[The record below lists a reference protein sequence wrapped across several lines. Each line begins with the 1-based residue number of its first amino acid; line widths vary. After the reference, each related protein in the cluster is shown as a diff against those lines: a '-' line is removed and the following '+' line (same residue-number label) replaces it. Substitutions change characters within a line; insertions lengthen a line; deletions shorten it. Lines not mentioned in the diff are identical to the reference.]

1 MSIIETWAVEPEYA
15 GLRIDLAIN
24 RKFGRISR
32 TLAQEMLKTGEIKV
46 GNQLVKPGLKVK
58 GGETVEIVFRPEEVE
73 PEIKATALDFPVLF
87 EDRYMIAIDKPVGLV
102 VHPGAGKEKT
112 TVVSALLGHTKL
124 SPIGAPTRPGVVHR
138 LDKDTSGVM
147 ILAKTRDVHRKLA
160 DAFAG
165 HDLEKEYL
173 AIIQGH
179 IVNRKGRIEVAIE
192 RDKIHRKR
200 MKATSA
206 DKGRMAI
213 SNFEVVEYLKG
224 ATLIK
229 VKILTG
235 RTHQI
240 RVHMAFT
247 GHPLLGDVTYGGRR
261 LERKAEHFLHS
272 HRLALKHPVTG
283 KQLEFIAP
291 MPERFTHILAQLRQE
306 APADSN

>member
-1 MSIIETWAVEPEYA
+1 MSKTETWAVEPEYA

-24 RKFGRISR
+24 RKFGQISR

-46 GNQLVKPGLKVK
+46 GSQLVKPGLKVK
-58 GGETVEIVFRPEEVE
+58 GGEKVEITFRPEEVE
-73 PEIKATALDFPVLF
+73 PEIKATTLDFPILF
-87 EDRYMIAIDKPVGLV
+87 EDRYMIAINKPAGLV

-160 DAFAG
+160 EAFAG
-165 HDLEKEYL
+165 HELEKEYL

-213 SNFEVVEYLKG
+213 SNFEVIEYLKG
-224 ATLIK
+224 ATLVK

-247 GHPLLGDVTYGGRR
+247 GHPLLGDVTYGGKR
-261 LERKAEHFLHS
+261 LEKKAEHFLHS

-283 KQLEFIAP
+283 KELEFIAP
-291 MPERFTHILAQLRQE
+291 MPDRFAHMLTQLRQE

>member
-1 MSIIETWAVEPEYA
+1 MSKIETWAVEPEYA

-24 RKFGRISR
+24 RKFGQISR

-58 GGETVEIVFRPEEVE
+58 GGENVEIAFRPEEVE
-73 PEIKATALDFPVLF
+73 PEIKATTLDFPILF
-87 EDRYMIAIDKPVGLV
+87 EDRHMIAIDKPAGLV

-124 SPIGAPTRPGVVHR
+124 SPIGALTRPGVVHR

-147 ILAKTRDVHRKLA
+147 ILAKTRDAHRKLA
-160 DAFAG
+160 EAFAG
-165 HDLEKEYL
+165 HELEKEYL

-206 DKGRMAI
+206 EKGRMAI
-213 SNFEVVEYLKG
+213 SIFEVLEYLKG
-224 ATLIK
+224 ATLVK

-247 GHPLLGDVTYGGRR
+247 GHPLLGDVTYGGKR
-261 LERKAEHFLHS
+261 LEKKAEHFLHS

-283 KQLEFIAP
+283 KELEFIAP
-291 MPERFTHILAQLRQE
+291 MPDRFAHMLTQLRQE

>member
-1 MSIIETWAVEPEYA
+1 MSKTETWAVEPEYA

-24 RKFGRISR
+24 RKFGQISR

-46 GNQLVKPGLKVK
+46 GSQLVKPGLKVK
-58 GGETVEIVFRPEEVE
+58 GGEKVEITFRPEEVE
-73 PEIKATALDFPVLF
+73 PEIKATTLDFPILF
-87 EDRYMIAIDKPVGLV
+87 EDRYMIAVNKPAGLV

-160 DAFAG
+160 EAFAG
-165 HDLEKEYL
+165 HELEKEYL

-213 SNFEVVEYLKG
+213 SNFEVIEYLKG
-224 ATLIK
+224 ATLVK

-247 GHPLLGDVTYGGRR
+247 GHPLLGDVTYGGKR
-261 LERKAEHFLHS
+261 LEKKAEHFLHS

-283 KQLEFIAP
+283 KELEFIAP
-291 MPERFTHILAQLRQE
+291 MPDRFTHMLTQLRQE

>member
-1 MSIIETWAVEPEYA
+1 MSKTETWAVEPEYA

-46 GNQLVKPGLKVK
+46 GSQLVKPGLKVK
-58 GGETVEIVFRPEEVE
+58 GGEKVEITFRPDEVE
-73 PEIKATALDFPVLF
+73 PEIKATTLDFPILF
-87 EDRYMIAIDKPVGLV
+87 EDRYMIAIDKPAGLV

-124 SPIGAPTRPGVVHR
+124 SPIGAPTRPGIVHR

-147 ILAKTRDVHRKLA
+147 ILAKTRDAHRKLA
-160 DAFAG
+160 EAFAG

-213 SNFEVVEYLKG
+213 SNFEVIEYLKG
-224 ATLIK
+224 ATLVK

-247 GHPLLGDVTYGGRR
+247 GHPLLGDVTYGGKR

-283 KQLEFIAP
+283 KPLEFIAP
-291 MPERFTHILAQLRQE
+291 MPDRFAQILTQLRQE

>member
-1 MSIIETWAVEPEYA
+1 MSKTETWAVEPEYA

-24 RKFGRISR
+24 RKFGQISR

-46 GNQLVKPGLKVK
+46 GSQLVKPGLKVK
-58 GGETVEIVFRPEEVE
+58 GGEKVEITFRPEEVE
-73 PEIKATALDFPVLF
+73 PEIKATTLDFPILF
-87 EDRYMIAIDKPVGLV
+87 EDRYMIAVNKPAGLV

-160 DAFAG
+160 EAFAG
-165 HDLEKEYL
+165 HELEKEYL

-213 SNFEVVEYLKG
+213 SNFEVIEYLKG
-224 ATLIK
+224 ATLVK

-247 GHPLLGDVTYGGRR
+247 GHPLLGDVTYGGKR
-261 LERKAEHFLHS
+261 LEKKAEHFLHS

-283 KQLEFIAP
+283 KDLEFIAP
-291 MPERFTHILAQLRQE
+291 MPDRFAHMLTQLRQE
-306 APADSN
+306 APAGSN

>member
-1 MSIIETWAVEPEYA
+1 MSKIETWAVEPEYA

-24 RKFGRISR
+24 RKFGQISR

-58 GGETVEIVFRPEEVE
+58 GGENVEIAFRPEEVE
-73 PEIKATALDFPVLF
+73 PEIKATTLDFPILF
-87 EDRYMIAIDKPVGLV
+87 EDRYMIAVNKPAGLV

-160 DAFAG
+160 EAFAG
-165 HDLEKEYL
+165 HELEKEYL

-213 SNFEVVEYLKG
+213 SIFEVLEYLKG
-224 ATLIK
+224 ATLVK

-247 GHPLLGDVTYGGRR
+247 GHPLLGDVTYGGKR
-261 LERKAEHFLHS
+261 LEKKAEHFLHS

-283 KQLEFIAP
+283 KDLEFIAP
-291 MPERFTHILAQLRQE
+291 MPDRFAHMLTQLRQE

>member
-1 MSIIETWAVEPEYA
+1 MSKTETWAVEPEYA

-24 RKFGRISR
+24 RKFGQISR

-46 GNQLVKPGLKVK
+46 GSQLVKPGLKVK
-58 GGETVEIVFRPEEVE
+58 GGEKVEITFRPEEVE
-73 PEIKATALDFPVLF
+73 PEIKATTLDFPILF
-87 EDRYMIAIDKPVGLV
+87 EDRYMIAVNKPAGLV

-160 DAFAG
+160 EAFAG
-165 HDLEKEYL
+165 HELEKEYL

-213 SNFEVVEYLKG
+213 SNFEVIEYLKG
-224 ATLIK
+224 ATLVK

-247 GHPLLGDVTYGGRR
+247 GHPLLGDVTYGGKR
-261 LERKAEHFLHS
+261 LEKKAEHFLHS

-283 KQLEFIAP
+283 KELEFIAP
-291 MPERFTHILAQLRQE
+291 IPDRFAHMLTQLRQE

>member
-1 MSIIETWAVEPEYA
+1 MSKTETWAVEPEYA

-24 RKFGRISR
+24 RKFGQISR
-32 TLAQEMLKTGEIKV
+32 TLAQEMLKSGEIKV

-58 GGETVEIVFRPEEVE
+58 GGEKVEIVFRPEEVE
-73 PEIKATALDFPVLF
+73 PEIKATELDFPILF
-87 EDRYMIAIDKPVGLV
+87 EDRHMIAIDKPAGLV

-160 DAFAG
+160 EAFAG
-165 HDLEKEYL
+165 HELEKEYL

-213 SNFEVVEYLKG
+213 SIFEVVEYLKG
-224 ATLIK
+224 ATLVK

-247 GHPLLGDVTYGGRR
+247 GHPLLGDVTYGGKR

-291 MPERFTHILAQLRQE
+291 MPDRFARILAQLRQE
-306 APADSN
+306 SPADSN

>member
-1 MSIIETWAVEPEYA
+1 MSKIETWAVEPEYA

-24 RKFGRISR
+24 RKFGQISR

-58 GGETVEIVFRPEEVE
+58 GGENVEIAFRPEEVE
-73 PEIKATALDFPVLF
+73 PEIKATTLDFPILF
-87 EDRYMIAIDKPVGLV
+87 EDRYMIAVNKPAGLV

-160 DAFAG
+160 EAFAG
-165 HDLEKEYL
+165 HELEKEYL

-213 SNFEVVEYLKG
+213 SNFEVIEYLKG
-224 ATLIK
+224 ATLVK

-247 GHPLLGDVTYGGRR
+247 GHPLLGDVTYGGKR
-261 LERKAEHFLHS
+261 LEKKAEHFLHS

-283 KQLEFIAP
+283 KELEFIAP
-291 MPERFTHILAQLRQE
+291 IPDRFAHMLTQLRQE

>member
-1 MSIIETWAVEPEYA
+1 MSKIETWAVEPEYA

-24 RKFGRISR
+24 RKFGQISR

-58 GGETVEIVFRPEEVE
+58 GGENVEIAFRPEEVE
-73 PEIKATALDFPVLF
+73 PEIKATTLDFPILF
-87 EDRYMIAIDKPVGLV
+87 EDRHMIAIDKPAGLV

-147 ILAKTRDVHRKLA
+147 ILAKTRDAHRKLA
-160 DAFAG
+160 EAFAG
-165 HDLEKEYL
+165 HELEKEYL

-206 DKGRMAI
+206 EKGRMAI
-213 SNFEVVEYLKG
+213 SIFEVLEYLKG
-224 ATLIK
+224 ATLVK

-247 GHPLLGDVTYGGRR
+247 GHPLLGDVTYGGKR
-261 LERKAEHFLHS
+261 LEKKAEHFLHS

-291 MPERFTHILAQLRQE
+291 MPDRFARILAQLRQE
-306 APADSN
+306 APAASN

>member
-1 MSIIETWAVEPEYA
+1 MSKTETWAVEPEYA

-24 RKFGRISR
+24 RKFGQISR

-58 GGETVEIVFRPEEVE
+58 GGENVEIAFRPEEVE
-73 PEIKATALDFPVLF
+73 PEIKATTLDFPILF
-87 EDRYMIAIDKPVGLV
+87 EDRHMIAIDKPAGLV

-147 ILAKTRDVHRKLA
+147 ILAKTRDAHRKLA
-160 DAFAG
+160 EAFAG
-165 HDLEKEYL
+165 HELEKEYL

-206 DKGRMAI
+206 EKGRMAI
-213 SNFEVVEYLKG
+213 SIFEVLEYLKG
-224 ATLIK
+224 ATLVK

-247 GHPLLGDVTYGGRR
+247 GHPLLGDVTYGGKR
-261 LERKAEHFLHS
+261 LEKKAEHFLHS

-291 MPERFTHILAQLRQE
+291 MPDRFARILAQLRQE
-306 APADSN
+306 APAASN